1 MVTHVPG
8 APSLPCVD
16 SCVTAIGG
24 VWDGGSCTPL
34 PPLCSYT
41 SGETNEHLR
50 KEICLIGSVFLS
62 LLLH

>member
-1 MVTHVPG
+1 MVTPVPR

-34 PPLCSYT
+34 PPLT
-41 SGETNEHLR
+41 
-50 KEICLIGSVFLS
+50 K
-62 LLLH
+62 